1 MVKILH
7 NKIPTNNGYPTLK
20 CADVQ
25 STHDCISNAIKQLD
39 EHYIVITTYTD
50 LTCLNDT
57 DTVLTIDAKNYTYQE
72 LNEIIEK
79 ANMYDGLTK

>member
-7 NKIPTNNGYPTLK
+7 NKIPTNNGCPTLRH
-20 CADVQ
+20 DEVQ
-25 STHDCISNAIKQLD
+25 NIHDCVLCATKQLD
-39 EHYIVITTYTD
+39 EPYIVITTYTD
-50 LTCLNDT
+50 LTCINDT